1 MVRKIA
7 LVMALLIA
15 GVAIAVYVRGGF
27 GSAAADD
34 SFEPQTD
41 ASADVRIA
49 DLEKA
54 LAAQIDRARSLER
67 RVSELEGRQGGE
79 GGNVARRG
87 GELTEEQRAERLAER
102 RERFGNDGNF
112 DPATI
117 GQRQSERRLQSLVEA
132 GFTRDRAEW
141 IERRTEELQVQA
153 MQAQYDAQR
162 NGRPGQ
168 GQFDIERT
176 LRSEMGDAEY
186 ERYLGATGR
195 PTQVQVFDVLASSSA
210 ERAGLQAGD
219 QIVSYGGARV
229 FDMRDLESLSREGT
243 AGESVSVEVK
253 RNGQTV
259 TVQVPRGPLG
269 VAGGGLRGPGGMGPG
284 GGPGR
289 QPGFRGN

>member
-7 LVMALLIA
+7 LVVALLIT

-27 GSAAADD
+27 GSAAVDD
-34 SFEPQTD
+34 SFEPQTN

-54 LAAQIDRARSLER
+54 LAAQIDRARTLER
-67 RVSELEGRQGGE
+67 RVSELEGRLGGE

-87 GELTEEQRAERLAER
+87 ELSEEQRAARAAEM
-102 RERFGNDGNF
+102 RERFGDEGNF

-117 GQRQSERRLQSLVEA
+117 GQRQRERRLQSLVAA
-132 GFTRDRAEW
+132 GFTRERAEW

-186 ERYLGATGR
+186 ERYLTATGR

-210 ERAGLQAGD
+210 ERAGLLAGD
-219 QIVSYGGARV
+219 EIVSYGGTRV
-229 FDMRDLESLSREGT
+229 FDMRDLEALAREGT
-243 AGESVSVEVK
+243 AGETVSVEV
-253 RNGQTV
+253 RRSGQTV

-269 VAGGGLRGPGGMGPG
+269 VSGGGRIRGGPGGMPPG
-284 GGPGR
+284 GPAR
-289 QPGFRGN
+289 QGGFRGN